1 MRKWRFWKTFR
12 RLNNFSEITKLF
24 SDGGGIGTWVVW
36 FLSSQLSVI
45 IQMLASKG
53 FWADLCQPLQL
64 HILPGEHPLSGAWT
78 QALDKLAHFKV
89 LSMLSLPRFFS
100 PPNPL
105 SACSHTLCPF
115 RWSSKLCPAPIFKKI
130 ILFIYFWLCSVF
142 FAAQAFS
149 LVVASGATLWLR
161 CTGLSLRR
169 NLLFWVRALGH
180 VGFSSCGSRAQAQ

>member
-1 MRKWRFWKTFR
+1 MHQLYVCIYPSFGDFLSASILQLTCFPWARCSSVLNATTYGRPVISIFQMRKWRFWKTFR

-115 RWSSKLCPAPIFKKI
+115 RWSSKLCPAPIF
-130 ILFIYFWLCSVF
+130 
-142 FAAQAFS
+142 
-149 LVVASGATLWLR
+149 
-161 CTGLSLRR
+161 
-169 NLLFWVRALGH
+169 
-180 VGFSSCGSRAQAQ
+180 